1 MPHLPLSQLSF
12 EGDRW
17 SKTGVVK
24 KSLPS
29 VHYKTRLASWFKNTV
44 RPTPFMSNHVKWA
57 TGQEVRKRYEI
68 RHDMSDFSEHV
79 DEYKKPKQPS
89 KTIKLIFWTNSRQVT
104 KMGVVKKLDSSNFL
118 KLWKLGE
125 EWKTWVVKKM
135 LKKSRTP
142 FLFFYRWR
150 FAKSRQSKTI
160 VLLLMNWAEDSCP

>member
-1 MPHLPLSQLSF
+1 MPQLPLIQLIF

-17 SKTGVVK
+17 TKTGVVK

-68 RHDMSDFSEHV
+68 RRDMSDFSEHV

-104 KMGVVKKLDSSNFL
+104 KMGVVKN
-118 KLWKLGE
+118 WIR
-125 EWKTWVVKKM
+125 
-135 LKKSRTP
+135 RT
-142 FLFFYRWR
+142 
-150 FAKSRQSKTI
+150 S
-160 VLLLMNWAEDSCP
+160 